1 MGLQGVALARPDIE
15 GKPVQ
20 VVVALCPSPCPT
32 LTLETGVQ
40 GGRTWPLLLTDGA
53 GGVVVELGG
62 EREHRSLRKSVIVQV
77 SSSLDHELG

>member
-32 LTLETGVQ
+32 LTPRCARGKDLAASVDRC
-40 GGRTWPLLLTDGA
+40 GGGW
-53 GGVVVELGG
+53 VVESGG
-62 EREHRSLRKSVIVQV
+62 EREHCSLRKSVIVQV